1 MRIGVI
7 IGRIGGIDGV
17 ALETEKW
24 LCLLKQLGHDIH
36 ILTGNL
42 EAKLPYAVELLPEL
56 DFHHPDT
63 ILEQKE
69 TFYQPRGREEKLFER
84 LKVQT
89 RHIEHEILTWLVRE
103 RIDVILVQNASAL
116 PCHLRMG
123 WAIKNVLEQTGIP
136 CVSHEH
142 DYFWERGERY
152 KTPYKSIRKV
162 IKECF
167 PVNLPNVR
175 HVVINSAGQ
184 KQILKRYGMRSSVVP
199 NVMDFSKP
207 FAKRDRYNRQLRQE
221 LRLHAEDILLFQIT
235 RIVRRKGI
243 ETAID
248 LVHCLD
254 DPRFKLLVT
263 GTSKDDDN
271 RAYFKSLEGQVK
283 RLNLT
288 KQVRFVGNRFANV
301 RALSKHKK
309 PLFSLSD
316 AYAQAQACTYFSTYE
331 GFGNAFVEAVLARR
345 PIFVNNYKPVY
356 WPDIGSKGF
365 EAVMLNNSRLT
376 QSNVSQIS
384 DILLDSRAQ
393 KDIAEHNF
401 KLGKKYFSFEVLRDH
416 LVELF

>member
-24 LCLLKQLGHDIH
+24 LLLLKKLGHDIH

-42 EAKLPYAVELLPEL
+42 EAKLPYSVELLPEL

-63 ILEQKE
+63 ISEQEDAFYRPRGSEQK
-69 TFYQPRGREEKLFER
+69 LFDR
-84 LKVQT
+84 LQGQT
-89 RHIEHEILTWLVRE
+89 QRIEHEMLTWLVRH

-123 WAIKNVLEQTGIP
+123 WAIKNILEHTGIP

-142 DYFWERGERY
+142 DYFWERGDRY
-152 KTPYKSIRKV
+152 KTPYKSIRKL

-167 PVNLPNVR
+167 PVDLPNVE

-184 KQILKRYGMRSSVVP
+184 KQILKRYGMGSRVVP

-207 FAKRDRYNRQLRQE
+207 FARPDRYNGQLRRE
-221 LRLHAEDILLFQIT
+221 LRLSDDDILLFQIT

-248 LVHCLD
+248 LVHRLD

-271 RAYFKSLEGQVK
+271 RAYFKSLEAQVK
-283 RLNLT
+283 RLKLA

-301 RALSKHKK
+301 RALNNRKK

-376 QSNVSQIS
+376 QNNVTQIANV
-384 DILLDSRAQ
+384 LVDSRMQ
-393 KDIAEHNF
+393 KEIAEHNF
-401 KLGKKYFSFEVLRDH
+401 KLGKKHFSFEVLRDH

>member
-24 LCLLKQLGHDIH
+24 LYLLKKLGHDIH
-36 ILTGNL
+36 LLTGNL
-42 EAKLPYAVELLPEL
+42 EARLPYGVTLLPEL
-56 DFHHPDT
+56 DFHHPETSSEQNDVFYRPRGN
-63 ILEQKE
+63 EQK
-69 TFYQPRGREEKLFER
+69 LFDR

-89 RHIEHEILTWLVRE
+89 RRIEHEILTWLVRE
-103 RIDVILVQNASAL
+103 RIDVILAQNASAL
-116 PCHLRMG
+116 PCHLCMG

-152 KTPYKSIRKV
+152 KTPYKSLRKV
-162 IKECF
+162 VKECF

-175 HVVINSAGQ
+175 HVVINSAGK
-184 KQILKRYGMRSSVVP
+184 KQLLKRYGMRSHIVP
-199 NVMDFSKP
+199 NVMNFSKP
-207 FAKRDRYNRQLRQE
+207 FAKRDRYNSQLRQE
-221 LRLHAEDILLFQIT
+221 LRLRADDILLFQIT

-248 LVHCLD
+248 LVHRLD

-263 GTSKDDDN
+263 GTSRDDDN

-365 EAVMLNNSRLT
+365 ETVMLNNSRLT

-384 DILLDSRAQ
+384 DILLNSRAQ
-393 KDIAEHNF
+393 KEITEHNF

-416 LVELF
+416 LVEIF